1 MKYLR
6 NVSVVL
12 IFGLIVLLYNSCSD
26 NTVSSSS
33 IVGGGVDQTILRVDS
48 TGQILGGDTTD
59 WCYHGGNGV
68 MFAPVYPNPVSSSF
82 TWKMSLAKGDT
93 VKLYFL
99 RTQQDTLYLLNGFKV
114 AGIYELTVSRDS
126 TFLHNA
132 TRRLYFSVK
141 RNPNTDPYCRYYG
154 DVQFY

>member
-6 NVSVVL
+6 NFSIVL
-12 IFGLIVLLYNSCSD
+12 ILGLIVLLYNSCSD
-26 NTVSSSS
+26 NSVSSST
-33 IVGGGVDQTILRVDS
+33 GGIDPTILRVDS

-82 TWKMSLAKGDT
+82 KWNMSLSQGDT
-93 VKLYFL
+93 IKLYFL
-99 RTQQDTLYLLNGFKV
+99 RSQLDTFYLLNEYKSAGF
-114 AGIYELTVSRDS
+114 YELTVNRDS

-141 RNPNTDPYCRYYG
+141 KNPNTDPYCRYYG